1 MDFAED
7 FESFTVRDALEEAFF
22 GTNEGETFVLLTVDN
37 LEVGWADSYEAALE
51 EFEGYLDNEVF
62 TFDDV
67 ESEDGRQ
74 GFEVTVFA

>member
-7 FESFTVRDALEEAFF
+7 SFTVRDALEEAFF
-22 GTNEGETFVLLTVDN
+22 GADEGETFVLLTVDN

>member
-1 MDFAED
+1 MDFAD
-7 FESFTVRDALEEAFF
+7 DESFTVRDALEEAFF
-22 GTNEGETFVLLTVDN
+22 GADEGETFVLLTVDN